1 MASDALKNKLVKLKL
16 EHRKLDDDID
26 HLMAKANYDELAV
39 QRLKKRKLQL
49 KDEIRQAE
57 AQMLP
62 DIIA

>member
-1 MASDALKNKLVKLKL
+1 MPNDALKNKLAKLRI

-26 HLMAKANYDELAV
+26 RLSAQPNHDELAV

-49 KDEIRQAE
+49 KDEIRKAE
-57 AQMLP
+57 ANMLP